1 LANNPKSTSF
11 IVIKINKYASYSG
24 VGCHWGDSGTEIEEG
39 KVSIPSLPNLFQK
52 QTSKQW
58 K

>member
-1 LANNPKSTSF
+1 MGN
-11 IVIKINKYASYSG
+11 
-24 VGCHWGDSGTEIEEG
+24 WGDSGTEIEEG